1 MRRQK
6 KNESGITLVAL
17 VITIIILL
25 ILAGIAIVT
34 LTQTGLFENAKQ
46 AKNAMENAQNTENVT
61 LAEYSDAI
69 EEVVDGSTRN
79 QNGSSKVIWTGNLK
93 PTEKLDLD
101 MSKYDYIELYILS
114 NHHTKVLKF
123 DLTQPVENKL
133 LDGYDYVTSIVT
145 ANSIQDNEYIYYDFC
160 EFAVNKE
167 KNNLN
172 FYNQGYTSINVSN
185 NSGSSNKK
193 WETNTHV
200 YRIIG
205 GNYNL

>member
-1 MRRQK
+1 MK
-6 KNESGITLVAL
+6 EKSIKGITLVAL
-17 VITIIILL
+17 VVTIIILL
-25 ILAGIAIVT
+25 ILAGVAIT
-34 LTQTGLFENAKQ
+34 ALTQTGLFENAKQ

-114 NHHTKVLKF
+114 EHHTEVLKF

-145 ANSIQDNEYIYYDFC
+145 ASGIQNDGYIYYGFC

-172 FYNQGYTSINVSN
+172 FYWQGFTAVNLSN
-185 NSGSSNKK
+185 NSGYTKTS
-193 WETNTHV
+193 WTTNSYV